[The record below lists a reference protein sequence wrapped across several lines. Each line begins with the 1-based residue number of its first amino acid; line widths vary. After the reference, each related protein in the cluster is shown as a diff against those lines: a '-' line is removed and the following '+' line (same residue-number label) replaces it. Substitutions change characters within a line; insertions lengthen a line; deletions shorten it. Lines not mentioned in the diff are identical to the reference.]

1 MEPTM
6 LNVHKILV
14 PVDFSEHTSPV
25 LRVAADLALKY
36 EASLTLV
43 HVNDLVVTLAPYPP
57 LPPKILDQVAT
68 DARVRIDKFRDEAL
82 ALGAR
87 SVDTAIVYG
96 HPTDEIVRFA
106 EEGQFD
112 WIVLGTHGRSGLNRV
127 MVGSVAERVVRTA
140 RRPVLTVPLRS
151 SAAKTAAKD

>member
-1 MEPTM
+1 M

-14 PVDFSEHTSPV
+14 PVDFSEHASPV

-57 LPPKILDQVAT
+57 LPPKIIEQVAA
-68 DARVRIDKFRDEAL
+68 DARARIDQFQEEAV
-82 ALGAR
+82 ALGVR

-96 HPTDEIVRFA
+96 HPSDQIVRLA
-106 EEGQFD
+106 DEGHYD
-112 WIVLGTHGRSGLNRV
+112 WIVLGTHGRSGLNR
-127 MVGSVAERVVRTA
+127 MMLGSVAERVVRTA

-151 SAAKTAAKD
+151 EPKSVAKD